1 MIEWKSSRAVLALSC
16 ALIAAGCEDRGIRT
30 YAVRKEVAP
39 PADGGHGQPG
49 QVHGAAPHD
58 APPSTTGAAASD
70 SAATWT
76 LPAGWSVDPTPRS
89 MRYATLLAGEL
100 EVALSRFPGDVG
112 GVEANVN
119 RWRQQLGLE
128 PLTREGLAATFEPV
142 QVDGADGVFVDLR
155 SSTGD
160 VRMIVALLPRADETW
175 FVKVSGP
182 VALVE
187 REEARLRELVSSLR
201 FARAGAHR
209 G

>member
-1 MIEWKSSRAVLALSC
+1 MSMIGWRAALAVSCVLV
-16 ALIAAGCEDRGIRT
+16 AAGCEDRAIRS

-39 PADGGHGQPG
+39 PADAGHGRPG
-49 QVHGAAPHD
+49 HVHGAEPHE
-58 APPSTTGAAASD
+58 ASSPPSTPSD

-76 LPAGWSVDPTPRS
+76 LPAGWSVDPTSRS

-100 EVALSRFPGDVG
+100 EVAISRFPGDVG
-112 GVEANVN
+112 GFEANVN

-142 QVDGADGVFVDLR
+142 QVDGADGVVVDLR
-155 SSTGD
+155 SATGD